1 MLSRRRFL
9 TLAAAVPTFL
19 VLGEGEASAA
29 VPFIRTDLTA
39 REHGPALFVGDST
52 TSGYR
57 SNLLVQLRNTT
68 LGPYRFDLGPV
79 RSMTKTT
86 RVMYSGVEAV
96 RRARAAGF
104 EPKVVV
110 YGLGANDLRY
120 GIRTPELAQRA
131 FDALVSEAGPGVTV
145 GILNL
150 YSPHATRSSRIAAFN
165 RYLVE
170 AATRWPNLVI
180 VDWASLARRN
190 RRWHKV
196 DGVHYNLTGARNRN
210 TFMIQSMI
218 DLCVKHDELHPP
230 A

>member
-1 MLSRRRFL
+1 MFSRRRFL
-9 TLAAAVPTFL
+9 SLAAAVPGL
-19 VLGEGEASAA
+19 VLLGEGEASAA
-29 VPFIRTDLTA
+29 VPFVRTDPTV
-39 REHGPALFVGDST
+39 REYGPALFVGDST

-57 SNLLVQLRNTT
+57 SNLLAQLRNTT

-96 RRARAAGF
+96 RRARTAGF
-104 EPKVVV
+104 EPKVIV

-120 GIRTPELAQRA
+120 GIRTPELATQA
-131 FDALVSEAGPGVTV
+131 FDALVAEAGSGTTV

-150 YSPHATRSSRIAAFN
+150 YSPRATRSSRIAAFN
-165 RYLVE
+165 RYLAE
-170 AATRWPNLVI
+170 ASERWPNLVI
-180 VDWASLARRN
+180 VDWASLARKH

-218 DLCVKHDELHPP
+218 DLCIKHDELYPP
-230 A
+230 T